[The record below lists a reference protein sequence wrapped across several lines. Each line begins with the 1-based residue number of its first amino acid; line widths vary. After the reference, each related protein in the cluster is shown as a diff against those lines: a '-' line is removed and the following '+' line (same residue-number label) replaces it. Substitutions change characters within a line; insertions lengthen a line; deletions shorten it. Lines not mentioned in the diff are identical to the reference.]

1 MNQTPQYLNQYTGFD
16 ANNIA
21 TVVVAQDMET
31 DVQVYKQ
38 QKEED
43 PVQMQTTKK
52 QIYCVLPD
60 TNTQFTASVFDP
72 TGGAATA
79 GCKAYPTSG
88 TVIGGTPQFFQAVA
102 AEGWEFV
109 KWQIDGVD
117 VEDATEAI
125 MQLTIPTKA
134 NGVCSVRA
142 IFQEAQ

>member
-1 MNQTPQYLNQYTGFD
+1 MNQTPQYLNQYTGYD
-16 ANNIA
+16 TNGVS

-31 DVQVYKQ
+31 AVQVYKQ
-38 QKEED
+38 QREED

-52 QIYCVLPD
+52 NIFCVLPD
-60 TNTQFTASVFDP
+60 TNTQFTTSVYDT
-72 TGGAATA
+72 TGGAVTA

-88 TVIGGTPQFFQAVA
+88 TVVGGTKQFFQAVS

-117 VEDATEAI
+117 VEEATEAI

-134 NGVCSVRA
+134 SGTCAVRA
-142 IFQEAQ
+142 VFQEV